1 MCDNPTVLL
10 DFTLTAAG
18 IALLYYGGEHLVGG
32 ASTLARSLGVSNL
45 VIGLTVIAFG
55 TSAPELA
62 ASITAAVFRDAPEI
76 ALANV
81 IGSNIANLGLILG
94 VAGLIYPLAA
104 TAAFLRREIPFMVL
118 VSVVLIGA
126 VAARALVRPVGG
138 LFLALLAFYL
148 WFLFR
153 VGGEVPVVEDEEEK
167 AALVSPLW
175 SGLRV
180 ALGVGLLAIGA
191 RILIDGAI
199 GVASDLGVSQ
209 RIIGLTLVAVGTS
222 LPELA
227 TVVVA
232 ALRAEGD
239 LILGNLIGSNIF
251 NILCIMGFTLLV
263 HPLDIPFAGVAVDLW
278 VMLGFSVAIVPLL
291 GFRMR
296 IGPKRAGLL
305 LASYLVY
312 VVALFF

>member
-1 MCDNPTVLL
+1 MLL
-10 DFTLTAAG
+10 DFTLTAGG
-18 IALLYYGGEHLVGG
+18 IVLLYYGGEHLVGG
-32 ASTLARSLGVSNL
+32 ASGLARRFGVSNL

-81 IGSNIANLGLILG
+81 IGSNVANIGLVLG

-104 TAAFLRREIPFMVL
+104 TAAFLRREVPFMVL
-118 VSVVLIGA
+118 VSAVLVGA
-126 VAARALVRPVGG
+126 VAAGALGRPMGV
-138 LFLALLAFYL
+138 LFLALLVFYL

-153 VGGEVPVVEDEEEK
+153 AGAEVPVQGPDDEP
-167 AALVSPLW
+167 LPSPLG

-232 ALRAEGD
+232 ALKAEGD

-263 HPLDIPFAGVAVDLW
+263 HPLDIPFASVAVDLW
-278 VMLGFSVAIVPLL
+278 VMLAFSIAIVPLL
-291 GFRMR
+291 WFRMR
-296 IGPKRAGLL
+296 IGPKRGGLL

-312 VVALFF
+312 VVVLFF